1 MTEIANFFSAENMQ
15 SWLSQI
21 EAWLNANV
29 FDWSAATQLA
39 AILIAWI
46 LALALAPPLRRLLG
60 RALAGR
66 AFDAQLQRLRPTASA
81 LAVPAVWLV
90 LLWIVSAVFVQA
102 GWPFWLI
109 DTADSL
115 LTAWIVIRIA
125 SAFIRDPS
133 WARAF
138 AIVAWCVAAADVFG
152 LLTPLIAL
160 LESASIK
167 LGDLTLSAWGLIKG
181 VLTLAVLL
189 WLAGFLSR
197 LMEPRI
203 TALPSLTPSVQVLFS
218 KLLKIVLVTIAVV
231 AALSSVGVDL
241 TAFAVFSG
249 AIGVGIGFG
258 LQKIFSNL
266 ISGIIL
272 LADKS
277 LKPGDVIAVSDYFGR
292 IETLNARYVSVI
304 TRDGIEH
311 LIPNEDLI
319 TQRVESWSYSQ
330 ELLRLRRPVGISYG
344 SDVRLAI
351 KLCLEACDAVERVL
365 KDPKPNCLIKGFG
378 DSSVDLEMRFWI
390 NDPMNGRANVTS
402 DVYLEVWDR
411 FHEHGIQ
418 IPFPQRDLHLKTPE
432 QIRIVGDATAA
443 E

>member
-1 MTEIANFFSAENMQ
+1 MTEFANLFTSDNLR
-15 SWLSQI
+15 SWLSQLQ
-21 EAWLNANV
+21 AWLDVNV
-29 FDWSAATQLA
+29 FEWSAAVQLA
-39 AILIAWI
+39 AILIGWI
-46 LALALAPPLRRLLG
+46 VAAALAPVLRRLIERVFGGKRLESQ
-60 RALAGR
+60 LARVGP
-66 AFDAQLQRLRPTASA
+66 AASA
-81 LAVPAVWLV
+81 VAMPVIWLI
-90 LLWIVSAVFVQA
+90 LLWIMAAVATQA

-115 LTAWIVIRIA
+115 LTAWIAIRIV
-125 SAFIRDPS
+125 STFIRDPS

-138 AIVAWCVAAADVFG
+138 AVIAWCVAAADVFD
-152 LLTPLIAL
+152 LLAPTISM

-167 LGDLTLSAWGLIKG
+167 LGDLRLSAWGLIKG
-181 VLTLAVLL
+181 IITLAVLL
-189 WLAGFLSR
+189 WAANLLSR
-197 LMEPRI
+197 LLDRRI
-203 TALPSLTPSVQVLFS
+203 TTLPSLTPSVQVLFS

-231 AALSSVGVDL
+231 AALSSVGIDL

-292 IETLNARYVSVI
+292 IQTLNARYVSVI

-365 KDPKPNCLIKGFG
+365 NDPKPVCLVKGFG

-411 FHEHGIQ
+411 FHEHGIH
-418 IPFPQRDLHLKTPE
+418 IPFPQRDLHLKSAE
-432 QIRIVGDATAA
+432 QLRVVSRAEAA

>member
-1 MTEIANFFSAENMQ
+1 MSDIAKFFSAENLQ

-29 FDWSAATQLA
+29 LDWTAAAQLA
-39 AILIAWI
+39 AILVAWVV
-46 LALALAPPLRRLLG
+46 AAALAPSLRRLFG
-60 RALAGR
+60 RIFSGQR
-66 AFDAQLQRLRPTASA
+66 FEPQLVRVGPTASA
-81 LAVPAVWLV
+81 LALPVIWLM
-90 LLWIVSAVFVQA
+90 LLWIAETVAAEIGQ
-102 GWPFWLI
+102 PFWLI
-109 DTADSL
+109 NTAESL

-138 AIVAWCVAAADVFG
+138 AVIAWCVAAVDVFG
-152 LLTPLIAL
+152 LLTPTIAML
-160 LESASIK
+160 DSASIT
-167 LGDLTLSAWGLIKG
+167 LGDLKLSAWGLIKG

-189 WLAGFLSR
+189 WLASFLSR
-197 LMEPRI
+197 LLERRI

-218 KLLKIVLVTIAVV
+218 KLLKIMLVTIAVV

-258 LQKIFSNL
+258 LQKVFANL

-277 LKPGDVIAVSDYFGR
+277 LKPGDVIAVADYFGR
-292 IETLNARYVSVI
+292 IQTLNARYVSVI